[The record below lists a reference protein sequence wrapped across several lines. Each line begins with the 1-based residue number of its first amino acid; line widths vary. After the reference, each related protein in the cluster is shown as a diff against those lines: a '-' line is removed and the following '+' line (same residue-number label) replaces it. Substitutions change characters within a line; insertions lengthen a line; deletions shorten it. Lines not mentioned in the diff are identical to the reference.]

1 MEAKRMSAQIEKLEN
16 NQVKLTLTVDND
28 AFQAAIDKV
37 YRKSASKFTIPG
49 FRTGKAPRKVIE
61 QHYGPSVFW
70 DDAINEVFPEAY
82 SKAVDECDVFP
93 VDNPDV
99 TIKDINDEGLVF
111 EAVVTVKPEVTLGKY
126 TGIRFKGVAYNVTDE
141 DVEADLK
148 RAQERAAR
156 LIEVEG
162 RNVENGDIV
171 GLDYSGSIDGVK
183 FDGGTAEGQTL
194 EIGSGMFIPGF
205 EEQMVG
211 MAIGETKDITVR
223 FPDEYHAEELKGKDA
238 VFTVKVNGIQAKEL
252 PELDDEFAKDVSEF
266 DTLEEYKNDIRAK
279 LEEQNKKRKDRED
292 ENKLIDKVVANAEVD
307 IPECMIDRQI
317 DYMLREMEYTL
328 MYQGMR
334 MEDYLKMLGKT
345 VDEVRA
351 ESREDAAK
359 RVKTQLV
366 METVRTTENIQAE
379 EEDIDAEIAKRAE
392 TAKKSVEEY
401 KANMRENEK
410 AYISDQII
418 VDKTIAFLRKNNTIM
433 K

>member
-1 MEAKRMSAQIEKLEN
+1 MSAQMEKLEN
-16 NQVKLTLTVDND
+16 NQVKLTLTVEND
-28 AFQAAIDKV
+28 VFQNAIDKV
-37 YRKSASKFTIPG
+37 YRKSAGKFNIPG
-49 FRTGKAPRKVIE
+49 FRAGKAPRRVIE

-70 DDAINEVFPEAY
+70 DDAINDVFPDAY
-82 SKAVDECDVFP
+82 SKAVDECEVFP

-99 TIKDINDEGLVF
+99 TIKDISDDGLTF
-111 EAVVTVKPEVTLGKY
+111 EAIVTVKPEVTLGKY
-126 TGIRFKGVAYNVTDE
+126 TGIRFKGVAYTVTDE
-141 DVEADLK
+141 DVEAELK
-148 RAQERAAR
+148 RAQDKAAR
-156 LIEVEG
+156 LVDIEDRAVQ
-162 RNVENGDIV
+162 NGDVV

-183 FDGGTAEGQTL
+183 FEGGTAEGQTL

-223 FPDEYHAEELKGKDA
+223 FPDEYHAEDLKGKEA
-238 VFTVKVNGIQAKEL
+238 VFTVKVNSIQAKEL

-266 DTLEEYKNDIRAK
+266 DTLEEYKNDIRAH
-279 LEEQNKKRKDRED
+279 LEEQNQKRKERED
-292 ENKLIDKVVANAEVD
+292 ENKLIDKIVANAEVD
-307 IPECMIDRQI
+307 IPECMITRQI

-334 MEDYLKMLGKT
+334 MEDYLKMINKS
-345 VDEVRA
+345 VEEVRA
-351 ESREDAAK
+351 ESKEDAEK

-366 METVRTTENIQAE
+366 METIRTTENIQAE

-401 KANMRENEK
+401 KENMRDNEK

-418 VDKTIAFLRKNNTIM
+418 VDKTMAFLKKNNTIT

>member
-1 MEAKRMSAQIEKLEN
+1 MSAQMEKLEN
-16 NQVKLTLTVDND
+16 NQVKLTLTVENNV
-28 AFQAAIDKV
+28 FQNAIDKV
-37 YRKSASKFTIPG
+37 YRKSAGKFNIPG
-49 FRTGKAPRKVIE
+49 FRTGKAPRRIIE

-70 DDAINEVFPEAY
+70 DDAINEVFPDAY
-82 SKAVDECDVFP
+82 SKAVDECEVFP

-99 TIKDINDEGLVF
+99 TIKDISDEGLTF

-126 TGIRFKGVAYNVTDE
+126 TGIRFKGVAYTVTDE
-141 DVEADLK
+141 DVETELK
-148 RAQERAAR
+148 RAQDKAAR
-156 LIEVEG
+156 LVDIEDRTVQ
-162 RNVENGDIV
+162 NGDVV
-171 GLDYSGSIDGVK
+171 GLDYSGSVDGVK
-183 FDGGTAEGQTL
+183 FEGGTAEGQTL

-238 VFTVKVNGIQAKEL
+238 VFTVKVNSIQAKEL

-266 DTLEEYKNDIRAK
+266 DTLEEYKNDIRAH
-279 LEEQNKKRKDRED
+279 LEEQNKKRKERED
-292 ENKLIDKVVANAEVD
+292 ENKLIDKIVANAEVD
-307 IPECMIDRQI
+307 IPECMITRQI

-334 MEDYLKMLGKT
+334 MEDYLRMINKSVEEL
-345 VDEVRA
+345 RA
-351 ESREDAAK
+351 ESREDAER

-366 METVRTTENIQAE
+366 METIRTTENIQAE

-401 KANMRENEK
+401 KENMRDNEK

-418 VDKTIAFLRKNNTIM
+418 VDKTMAFLKKNNTIT